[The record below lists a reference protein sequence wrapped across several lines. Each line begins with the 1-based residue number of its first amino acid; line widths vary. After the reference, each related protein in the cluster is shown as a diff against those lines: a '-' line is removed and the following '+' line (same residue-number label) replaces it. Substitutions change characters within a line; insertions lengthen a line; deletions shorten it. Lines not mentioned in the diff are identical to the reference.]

1 MSVMKVFGYSSM
13 YFWLP
18 SGLFKRNFSKLKIGV
33 PIFFC
38 AAFLAVLA
46 QQCAASVTKLNLLKE
61 RGNSSPYFKSPKP
74 SKESLHFHF
83 PFFLFTMT
91 IQTTSFFN
99 EFHLVSK
106 QPKNNNVKM
115 YFCPLCNLKCI
126 LNLIFSPL
134 FE

>member
-1 MSVMKVFGYSSM
+1 MTVMKIFLECSFGYTIWS
-13 YFWLP
+13 
-18 SGLFKRNFSKLKIGV
+18 LKIRCGELFQV
-33 PIFFC
+33 ENWRSNFLLWQFAC
-38 AAFLAVLA
+38 AAVR
-46 QQCAASVTKLNLLKE
+46 AASVTKLNLLKE

-115 YFCPLCNLKCI
+115 YFCPMCNLKCI